1 MCDDAAVERSR
12 GAWDNIKASFGF
24 LPGIGLLVGVVLGIG
39 LPFVDALIGSRV
51 PVIQFSSIDAA
62 RSLLGTIG
70 TVTMSVAG
78 LVFSVTLVAF
88 TLASSQLSPRV
99 LRTFQSD
106 RVAQRVLA
114 TFLGTFIYC
123 IVVLLRLGDSS
134 SGAQVPNISITIA
147 VILAFTAF
155 ALFAFFLHHLVKSLQ
170 PGTIIRSIQE
180 DAQAAIGRRYPT
192 GTGDEP
198 EDPEAAWQ
206 EARQRMEGAS
216 PWRVLADDDGFL
228 AGVDGQ
234 LLVQAAA
241 NHDALVRQRV
251 AVGDYVVP
259 GDLLAEVWSED
270 DFMDR
275 VRSHFVLTVQRSHP
289 QDAAFAIRQLADIA
303 LKGLSP
309 GINDPTTAENAMNAL
324 GATLVRVAG
333 TEPPSLVRVDG
344 EERPRVV
351 ALAPDLDALVN
362 LGFEQVRVFAAPY
375 PVVAVRLLEL
385 LERIGRAARQAGRPS
400 AEVARQARLLRE
412 GPQGEVPTEGDV
424 ARVSE
429 AYTRLHGPL
438 ATVGGAAATGT
449 PAGTGITPES
459 SDTLSVP
466 ATETHS
472 S

>member
-1 MCDDAAVERSR
+1 MERSK
-12 GAWDNIKASFGF
+12 GTWDNLKASFGF
-24 LPGIGLLVGVVLGIG
+24 LPGIGLVVGVLLGVG
-39 LPFVDALIGSRV
+39 LPFVDKLVSQFTL
-51 PVIQFSSIDAA
+51 IQFSSVDAA
-62 RSLLGTIG
+62 RSLLGTIA

-99 LRTFQSD
+99 LRTFQGD
-106 RVAQRVLA
+106 RVAQGVLA

-123 IVVLLRLGDSS
+123 IVVLLRLGDPS
-134 SGAQVPNISITIA
+134 SGARAPSISLTIA
-147 VILAFTAF
+147 VIAAFAAF

-170 PGTIIRSIQE
+170 PATLISKIQD
-180 DAQAAIGRRYPT
+180 DARAALGSRYPY
-192 GTGDEP
+192 GVGEAP
-198 EDPEAAWQ
+198 EDPEAAWKDAQ
-206 EARQRMEGAS
+206 ERMDSGPA
-216 PWRVLADDDGFL
+216 WQVLAEDDGFL
-228 AGVDGQ
+228 GQ
-234 LLVQAAA
+234 VNAAALVQAAA
-241 NHDALVRQRV
+241 HRDALVRQRV

-259 GDLLAEVWSED
+259 GDLLAEVWAED
-270 DFMDR
+270 DFVDR
-275 VRSHFVLTVQRSHP
+275 VRGHFVLAAERSHP
-289 QDAAFAIRQLADIA
+289 QDLGFAVRQLSDVT

-309 GINDPTTAENAMNAL
+309 GINDPTTAENAINAL
-324 GATLVRVAG
+324 GATLVRLASL
-333 TEPPSLVRVDG
+333 EPPPLVRVAGDG
-344 EERPRVV
+344 HPRLV

-438 ATVGGAAATGT
+438 ATVGTLAATGA
-449 PAGTGITPES
+449 PQGTGATPGS